1 MFMTREK
8 ELEVVTTAY
17 FLEKNLA
24 QLQEDEENILALCP
38 ETPEEPKMPEYVLI
52 KPDYPE
58 IDTSKVIVP
67 KIWKTLI
74 WVGVILILMPLF
86 LIIKVDDFP
95 IIGSLFGIMFYG
107 GIGLIVFSCIKKKKE
122 KKRLTELYIEKVK
135 NSPEY
140 TSKCREIDEAYERDC
155 KNLEKGKRE
164 KYQNDL
170 REYEVYK
177 QEYENSLYPQWVKEA
192 NALDVSLADTKK
204 ALDEVYQTNI
214 IPGKYRNLSALTFL
228 SSFLGTSN
236 YDLRFA
242 IERYDKEIDQI
253 IARTNCEYS
262 AALTGLTQQ
271 VLREQQY
278 TNYLNEQYISIAEQ
292 GNETLESISNW
303 QKADLAI
310 REYRRIKAHRSA
322 RKNR

>member
-1 MFMTREK
+1 MTREK

-24 QLQEDEENILALCP
+24 QLQEDKENILALCP

-52 KPDYPE
+52 KPDYPDVK
-58 IDTSKVIVP
+58 ITNIKIPILWKALAVFGFIVSCSGIFGGNGMSDTDLVSRILRCWF
-67 KIWKTLI
+67 I
-74 WVGVILILMPLF
+74 GVIIIVVSIIL
-86 LIIKVDDFP
+86 
-95 IIGSLFGIMFYG
+95 
-107 GIGLIVFSCIKKKKE
+107 GLKNKKKLKE
-122 KKRLTELYIEKVK
+122 QYIEKVK
-135 NSPEY
+135 NSSEY
-140 TSKCREIDEAYERDC
+140 ISKCREIDEAYERDC
-155 KNLEKGKRE
+155 KNLEKGKQE

-192 NALDVSLADTKK
+192 NALDISFADTKK

>member
-1 MFMTREK
+1 MTREK

-24 QLQEDEENILALCP
+24 QLQEDEENILELCP
-38 ETPEEPKMPEYVLI
+38 ETPEEPKLSEIVII

-58 IDTSKVIVP
+58 IDTSKVVVP
-67 KIWKTLI
+67 KIWKILI
-74 WVGVILILMPLF
+74 WVGIILILMPVF
-86 LIIKVDDFP
+86 LISKVDDFP
-95 IIGSLFGIMFYG
+95 MIVSFFGIMFYG

-122 KKRLTELYIEKVK
+122 KKRLIEKYIEEVK
-135 NSPEY
+135 KSPEY
-140 TSKCREIDEAYERDC
+140 ISKCREIDETYERDC
-155 KNLEKGKRE
+155 KNLEKSKQE

-170 REYEVYK
+170 KEYEKYK
-177 QEYENSLYPQWVKEA
+177 KEYENSLYPQWVKEA
-192 NALDVSLADTKK
+192 NALDLSLADTKK
-204 ALDEVYQTNI
+204 ALDKVYQTNI

-242 IERYDKEIDQI
+242 IERYDKEVDQI
-253 IARTNCEYS
+253 IARKNCEYS
-262 AALTGLTQQ
+262 AALTDLTQQ

-278 TNYLNEQYISIAEQ
+278 TNYLNEQYVSIAEQ
-292 GNETLESISNW
+292 GNKTLESISDW

-310 REYRRIKAHRSA
+310 REYRRIKSRRNA